1 MKKNEK
7 GFTLIELLAVIVI
20 LAVIA
25 LIATPIVMN
34 VINRS
39 RQKAAEDSTYGV
51 IEAVKTY
58 HAEKMLDV
66 SATVKDTI
74 SVEFQSDGKAK
85 IDNAAS
91 ATEFKMSGSRP
102 TAGTVSIDENG
113 LVKVENLKINGYT
126 CSSKTN
132 KTDTNATAGA
142 NIICENK

>member
-34 VINRS
+34 VINKS

-51 IEAVKTY
+51 IEAVKSY

-74 SVEFQSDGKAK
+74 SVAFKSNGKVNIDG
-85 IDNAAS
+85 
-91 ATEFKMSGSRP
+91 ATDEVDFKLSGTRP
-102 TAGTVSIDENG
+102 TAGTVSIDTNG
-113 LVKVENLKINGYT
+113 LVKVDGLKINGYT
-126 CSSKTN
+126 CSSKNST
-132 KTDTNATAGA
+132 TETSAVAGA